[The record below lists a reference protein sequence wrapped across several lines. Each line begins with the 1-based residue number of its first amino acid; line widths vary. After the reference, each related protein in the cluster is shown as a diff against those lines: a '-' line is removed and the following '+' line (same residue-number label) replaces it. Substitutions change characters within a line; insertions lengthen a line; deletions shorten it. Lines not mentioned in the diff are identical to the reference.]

1 MRLPSFAALALT
13 VLLPLSAAAATVT
26 VRSGETLSD
35 IAARYDVS
43 VDSLM
48 RLNGIRD
55 PDHVEIGSR
64 LKVPGQAATAGPGRH
79 RVSEGETLGEIA
91 ARYQVSSRDLI
102 ALNDLR
108 HADHVELG
116 ETLKLPA
123 NAVLPVTKPK
133 QEPIKVV
140 PGASQHIVGQG
151 QTLSQI
157 ARAYNL
163 PMTSL
168 VSFNQLDNPDQVM
181 VGMRLYLK
189 APQTTVQTTKPK
201 TSEPQTAVQPQTSAQ
216 SSPADKPTAKAK
228 PATGVPVTTA
238 AKPAVQKPVSI
249 QKKAKTSQPVEAV
262 IAKQADWRTYGPLQ
276 VDWANWR
283 PMGGSQV
290 VPSLNDKGQALY
302 LAVNCSAGKINA
314 TGADGSWKAWAAPA
328 NRFEKDLVKDRCQA
342 KA

>member
-13 VLLPLSAAAATVT
+13 ALLPLSAAAATVT

-43 VDSLM
+43 VASLM
-48 RLNGIRD
+48 RLNGIKN

-64 LKVPGQAATAGPGRH
+64 LKVPGQAAAGPGRH

-91 ARYQVSSRDLI
+91 VRYKVSSRDLI
-102 ALNDLR
+102 ALNGLR
-108 HADHVELG
+108 DADHVELG

-133 QEPIKVV
+133 QAPIKVV

-168 VSFNQLDNPDQVM
+168 VSFNQLDNPDQVT

-189 APQTTVQTTKPK
+189 APEATVQTAKPQATK
-201 TSEPQTAVQPQTSAQ
+201 PQTALKPQKA
-216 SSPADKPTAKAK
+216 AEPTTAVAVN
-228 PATGVPVTTA
+228 AA
-238 AKPAVQKPVSI
+238 AKPAAQRPATN
-249 QKKAKTSQPVEAV
+249 QAKAKASQPVEAV

-302 LAVNCSAGKINA
+302 LAVNCSARKINA

-328 NRFEKDLVKDRCQA
+328 NRFEEDLVKDRCQPRA
-342 KA
+342 

>member
-13 VLLPLSAAAATVT
+13 ALLPLSAAAATVT

-48 RLNGIRD
+48 RLNGIKD

-64 LKVPGQAATAGPGRH
+64 LKVPGQAAAATAGPGRH

-91 ARYQVSSRDLI
+91 VKYQVSSRDLI
-102 ALNDLR
+102 ALNGLR
-108 HADHVELG
+108 NADHVELG
-116 ETLKLPA
+116 ETLKLPK
-123 NAVLPVTKPK
+123 NAVLPAAKPK
-133 QEPIKVV
+133 QAPINVV
-140 PGASQHIVGQG
+140 PGASHHTVGQG

-157 ARAYNL
+157 ARAYKL

-168 VSFNQLDNPDQVM
+168 VSFNQLENPDQVT

-189 APQTTVQTTKPK
+189 APQTTVQTTKPETATK
-201 TSEPQTAVQPQTSAQ
+201 PKTAVKPQQAAQPSTAVKPAAQ
-216 SSPADKPTAKAK
+216 K
-228 PATGVPVTTA
+228 PATNQP
-238 AKPAVQKPVSI
+238 
-249 QKKAKTSQPVEAV
+249 KAKASQPVEAV

-328 NRFEKDLVKDRCQA
+328 NSFEKDLVKDRCQA
-342 KA
+342 RA

>member
-48 RLNGIRD
+48 RLNGIND
-55 PDHVEIGSR
+55 PDHVEIGTR
-64 LKVPGQAATAGPGRH
+64 LKVPGQAAAAGPGRH

-91 ARYQVSSRDLI
+91 VRYEVSSRDLI

-108 HADHVELG
+108 DADHVELG

-133 QEPIKVV
+133 QAPIKVV

-189 APQTTVQTTKPK
+189 SPQTTIQTTKPQTAK
-201 TSEPQTAVQPQTSAQ
+201 PQTAVRPQKSVQPS
-216 SSPADKPTAKAK
+216 TA
-228 PATGVPVTTA
+228 V
-238 AKPAVQKPVSI
+238 KPAVQKPVSN
-249 QKKAKTSQPVEAV
+249 QPKAKASQPVEAV

>member
-13 VLLPLSAAAATVT
+13 ALLPLSAAAATVT

-43 VDSLM
+43 LDSLM
-48 RLNGIRD
+48 RLNGIKD

-64 LKVPGQAATAGPGRH
+64 LKVPGQAAAATAGPGRH

-91 ARYQVSSRDLI
+91 VKYQVSSRDLI
-102 ALNDLR
+102 ALNGLR
-108 HADHVELG
+108 NADHVELG
-116 ETLKLPA
+116 ETLKLPK
-123 NAVLPVTKPK
+123 NAVLPAAKPK
-133 QEPIKVV
+133 QAPINVV
-140 PGASQHIVGQG
+140 PGASHHTVGQG

-157 ARAYNL
+157 ARAYKL

-168 VSFNQLDNPDQVM
+168 VSFNQLENPDQVT

-189 APQTTVQTTKPK
+189 APQTTVQTTKP
-201 TSEPQTAVQPQTSAQ
+201 E
-216 SSPADKPTAKAK
+216 
-228 PATGVPVTTA
+228 TA
-238 AKPAVQKPVSI
+238 AKPKTAVKPQQAAQPSTAVKPAAQKPATN
-249 QKKAKTSQPVEAV
+249 QPKAKASQPVEAV

-328 NRFEKDLVKDRCQA
+328 NSFEKDLVKDRCQA
-342 KA
+342 RA

>member
-13 VLLPLSAAAATVT
+13 ALLPLSAAAATVT

-43 VDSLM
+43 VASLM
-48 RLNGIRD
+48 RLNGIKN

-64 LKVPGQAATAGPGRH
+64 LKVPGQAAAAGPGRH

-91 ARYQVSSRDLI
+91 VRYKVSSRDLI
-102 ALNDLR
+102 ALNGLR
-108 HADHVELG
+108 DADHVELG

-133 QEPIKVV
+133 QAPIRVV

-168 VSFNQLDNPDQVM
+168 VSFNQLDNPDQVT

-189 APQTTVQTTKPK
+189 APEATVQTAKPQATK
-201 TSEPQTAVQPQTSAQ
+201 PQTALKPQKA
-216 SSPADKPTAKAK
+216 AEPTTAVAVN
-228 PATGVPVTTA
+228 AA
-238 AKPAVQKPVSI
+238 AKPAAQRPATN
-249 QKKAKTSQPVEAV
+249 QAKAKASQPVEAV

-302 LAVNCSAGKINA
+302 LAVNCSARKINA

-328 NRFEKDLVKDRCQA
+328 NRFEEDLVKDRCQPRA
-342 KA
+342 

>member
-48 RLNGIRD
+48 RLNGIND
-55 PDHVEIGSR
+55 PDYLEIGTR
-64 LKVPGQAATAGPGRH
+64 LKVPGQAAAAGPGRH

-91 ARYQVSSRDLI
+91 VRYEVSSRDLI
-102 ALNDLR
+102 ALNGLR
-108 HADHVELG
+108 DADHVELG

-133 QEPIKVV
+133 QAPIKVV

-189 APQTTVQTTKPK
+189 SPQTTIQTTKPQTAK
-201 TSEPQTAVQPQTSAQ
+201 PQTAVRPQKSVQPS
-216 SSPADKPTAKAK
+216 TA
-228 PATGVPVTTA
+228 V
-238 AKPAVQKPVSI
+238 KPAVQKPVSN
-249 QKKAKTSQPVEAV
+249 QPKAKASQPVEAV

>member
-13 VLLPLSAAAATVT
+13 ALLPLSAAAATVT

-43 VDSLM
+43 LDSLM
-48 RLNGIRD
+48 RLNGIKD

-64 LKVPGQAATAGPGRH
+64 LKVPGQAAAATAGPGRH

-91 ARYQVSSRDLI
+91 VKYQVSSRDLI
-102 ALNDLR
+102 ALNGLR
-108 HADHVELG
+108 NADHVELG
-116 ETLKLPA
+116 ETLKLPK
-123 NAVLPVTKPK
+123 NAVLPAAKPK
-133 QEPIKVV
+133 QAPINVV
-140 PGASQHIVGQG
+140 PGASHHTVGQG

-157 ARAYNL
+157 ARAYKL

-168 VSFNQLDNPDQVM
+168 VSFNQLENPDQVT

-189 APQTTVQTTKPK
+189 APQTTVQTTKPETATK
-201 TSEPQTAVQPQTSAQ
+201 PKTAVKPQQAAQPS
-216 SSPADKPTAKAK
+216 TA
-228 PATGVPVTTA
+228 V
-238 AKPAVQKPVSI
+238 KPAVQKPVSN
-249 QKKAKTSQPVEAV
+249 QPKAKASQPVEAV

>member
-13 VLLPLSAAAATVT
+13 ALLPLSAAAATVT

-48 RLNGIRD
+48 RLNGIKD

-64 LKVPGQAATAGPGRH
+64 LKVPGQAAAATAGPGRH

-91 ARYQVSSRDLI
+91 VKYQVSSRDLI
-102 ALNDLR
+102 ALNGLR
-108 HADHVELG
+108 NADHVELG
-116 ETLKLPA
+116 ETLKLPT
-123 NAVLPVTKPK
+123 NAVLPSAKPK
-133 QEPIKVV
+133 QAPINVV
-140 PGASQHIVGQG
+140 PGASHHTVGQG

-157 ARAYNL
+157 ARAYKL

-168 VSFNQLDNPDQVM
+168 VSFNQLDNPDQVT

-189 APQTTVQTTKPK
+189 APQATVQATKPK
-201 TSEPQTAVQPQTSAQ
+201 AAVKPQKAAQPSTAV
-216 SSPADKPTAKAK
+216 KPTTAVA
-228 PATGVPVTTA
+228 VNTA
-238 AKPAVQKPVSI
+238 AKPAAEKASTNQP
-249 QKKAKTSQPVEAV
+249 KAKASQPVEAV

-290 VPSLNDKGQALY
+290 VPSLNEKGQALY

-328 NRFEKDLVKDRCQA
+328 NSFEKDLVKDRCQA
-342 KA
+342 RA

>member
-48 RLNGIRD
+48 RLNGIND
-55 PDHVEIGSR
+55 PDHVEIGTR
-64 LKVPGQAATAGPGRH
+64 LKVPGQAAAAGPGRH
-79 RVSEGETLGEIA
+79 RVSAGETLGEIA
-91 ARYQVSSRDLI
+91 VRYEVSSRDLI
-102 ALNDLR
+102 ALNGLR
-108 HADHVELG
+108 DADHVELG

-133 QEPIKVV
+133 QAPIKVV

-189 APQTTVQTTKPK
+189 SPQTTIQTTKPQTAK
-201 TSEPQTAVQPQTSAQ
+201 PQTAVRPQKSVQPS
-216 SSPADKPTAKAK
+216 TA
-228 PATGVPVTTA
+228 V
-238 AKPAVQKPVSI
+238 KPAVQKPVSN
-249 QKKAKTSQPVEAV
+249 QPKAKASQPVEAV

-328 NRFEKDLVKDRCQA
+328 NSFEKDLVKDRCQA

>member
-48 RLNGIRD
+48 RLNGIND
-55 PDHVEIGSR
+55 PDHVEIGTR
-64 LKVPGQAATAGPGRH
+64 LKVPGQAAAAGPGRH

-91 ARYQVSSRDLI
+91 VRYEVSSRDLI
-102 ALNDLR
+102 ALNGLR
-108 HADHVELG
+108 DADHVELG

-133 QEPIKVV
+133 QAPIKVV

-189 APQTTVQTTKPK
+189 SPQTTIQTTKP
-201 TSEPQTAVQPQTSAQ
+201 QTAVRPQKSVQPS
-216 SSPADKPTAKAK
+216 TA
-228 PATGVPVTTA
+228 V
-238 AKPAVQKPVSI
+238 KPAVQKPVSN
-249 QKKAKTSQPVEAV
+249 QPKAKASQPVEAV

>member
-1 MRLPSFAALALT
+1 MRLPSFAALVLT
-13 VLLPLSAAAATVT
+13 ALLPLSAAAATVT

-43 VDSLM
+43 VASLM
-48 RLNGIRD
+48 RLNRIKD

-64 LKVPGQAATAGPGRH
+64 LKVPGHAASATAGPGRH

-91 ARYQVSSRDLI
+91 VRYQISSRDLI
-102 ALNDLR
+102 ALNGLR
-108 HADHVELG
+108 NADHVELG

-123 NAVLPVTKPK
+123 NAVLPVAKPK
-133 QEPIKVV
+133 KEPINVV
-140 PGASQHIVGQG
+140 PGASQHTVGQG

-168 VSFNQLDNPDQVM
+168 VNFNQLDNPDQVT

-189 APQTTVQTTKPK
+189 APVATVQTAK
-201 TSEPQTAVQPQTSAQ
+201 PQTAVKPSTAV
-216 SSPADKPTAKAK
+216 KPTTTFAVNTATAPVKTATKPVAQK
-228 PATGVPVTTA
+228 PATKRPA
-238 AKPAVQKPVSI
+238 AKASKPVD
-249 QKKAKTSQPVEAV
+249 AV
-262 IAKQADWRTYGPLQ
+262 IAKQAEWRTYGPLQ

-314 TGADGSWKAWAAPA
+314 TGADGSWKAWAAPSSS
-328 NRFEKDLVKDRCQA
+328 FEKDLVKDRCQA
-342 KA
+342 RA

>member
-48 RLNGIRD
+48 RLNGIKD

-116 ETLKLPA
+116 ATLKLPA

-133 QEPIKVV
+133 QKPIKVV

-189 APQTTVQTTKPK
+189 APQTTVQTTKPQTAK
-201 TSEPQTAVQPQTSAQ
+201 PQTAVRPQSVQPS
-216 SSPADKPTAKAK
+216 
-228 PATGVPVTTA
+228 TA

-249 QKKAKTSQPVEAV
+249 QPKAKASQPVEAV

>member
-48 RLNGIRD
+48 RLNGIND
-55 PDHVEIGSR
+55 PDHVEIGTR
-64 LKVPGQAATAGPGRH
+64 LKVPGQAAAAGPGRH

-91 ARYQVSSRDLI
+91 VRYEVSSRDLI
-102 ALNDLR
+102 ALNGLR
-108 HADHVELG
+108 DADHVELG

-133 QEPIKVV
+133 QAPIKVV

-189 APQTTVQTTKPK
+189 SPQTTIQTTKPQTAK
-201 TSEPQTAVQPQTSAQ
+201 PQTAVRPQKSVQPS
-216 SSPADKPTAKAK
+216 TA
-228 PATGVPVTTA
+228 V
-238 AKPAVQKPVSI
+238 KPAVQKPVSN
-249 QKKAKTSQPVEAV
+249 QPKAKASQPVEAV

>member
-1 MRLPSFAALALT
+1 MRLPSFAALVLT
-13 VLLPLSAAAATVT
+13 ALLPLSAAAATVT

-43 VDSLM
+43 VASLM
-48 RLNGIRD
+48 RLNGIKD

-64 LKVPGQAATAGPGRH
+64 LKVPGHAASATAGPGRH

-91 ARYQVSSRDLI
+91 VRYQISSRDLI
-102 ALNDLR
+102 ALNGLR
-108 HADHVELG
+108 NADHVELG

-123 NAVLPVTKPK
+123 NAVLPVAKPK
-133 QEPIKVV
+133 KEPINVV
-140 PGASQHIVGQG
+140 PGASQHTVGQG

-168 VSFNQLDNPDQVM
+168 VNFNQLDNPDQVT

-189 APQTTVQTTKPK
+189 APVATVQTAK
-201 TSEPQTAVQPQTSAQ
+201 PQTAVKPSTAV
-216 SSPADKPTAKAK
+216 KPTTTFAVNTATAPVKTATKPVAQK
-228 PATGVPVTTA
+228 PATKRPA
-238 AKPAVQKPVSI
+238 AKASKPVD
-249 QKKAKTSQPVEAV
+249 AV
-262 IAKQADWRTYGPLQ
+262 IAKQAEWRTYGPLQ

-314 TGADGSWKAWAAPA
+314 TGADGSWKAWAAPSSS
-328 NRFEKDLVKDRCQA
+328 FEKDLVKDRCQA
-342 KA
+342 RA

>member
-13 VLLPLSAAAATVT
+13 ALLPLSAAAATVT

-43 VDSLM
+43 VASLM
-48 RLNGIRD
+48 RLNGIKN

-64 LKVPGQAATAGPGRH
+64 LKVPGQAAAGPGRH

-91 ARYQVSSRDLI
+91 VRYKVSSRDLI
-102 ALNDLR
+102 ALNGLR
-108 HADHVELG
+108 DADHVELG

-133 QEPIKVV
+133 QAPIKVV

-168 VSFNQLDNPDQVM
+168 VSFNQLDNPDQVT

-189 APQTTVQTTKPK
+189 APEATVQTAKPQATK
-201 TSEPQTAVQPQTSAQ
+201 PQTALKPQKA
-216 SSPADKPTAKAK
+216 AEPTTAVAVN
-228 PATGVPVTTA
+228 AA
-238 AKPAVQKPVSI
+238 AKPAAQRPATN
-249 QKKAKTSQPVEAV
+249 QAKAKASQPVEAV

-302 LAVNCSAGKINA
+302 LAVNCSARKINA

-328 NRFEKDLVKDRCQA
+328 NRFEEDLVKDRCQA
-342 KA
+342 RA

>member
-48 RLNGIRD
+48 RLNGIND
-55 PDHVEIGSR
+55 PDYVEIGTR
-64 LKVPGQAATAGPGRH
+64 LKVPGQAAAAGPGRH
-79 RVSEGETLGEIA
+79 KVSEGETLGEIA
-91 ARYQVSSRDLI
+91 VRYEVSSRDLI
-102 ALNDLR
+102 ALNGLR
-108 HADHVELG
+108 DADHVELG
-116 ETLKLPA
+116 ETLKLPT

-133 QEPIKVV
+133 QAPIKVV

-189 APQTTVQTTKPK
+189 SPQTTIQTTKPQTAK
-201 TSEPQTAVQPQTSAQ
+201 PQTAVRPQKSVQPS
-216 SSPADKPTAKAK
+216 TA
-228 PATGVPVTTA
+228 V
-238 AKPAVQKPVSI
+238 KPAVQKPVSN
-249 QKKAKTSQPVEAV
+249 QPKAKASQPVEAV

-328 NRFEKDLVKDRCQA
+328 NSFEKDLVKDRCQA

>member
-13 VLLPLSAAAATVT
+13 ALLPLSAAAATVT

-43 VDSLM
+43 VASLM
-48 RLNGIRD
+48 RLNGIKN

-64 LKVPGQAATAGPGRH
+64 LKVPGQAAAGPGRH

-91 ARYQVSSRDLI
+91 VRYKVSSRDLI
-102 ALNDLR
+102 ALNGLR
-108 HADHVELG
+108 DADHVELG

-133 QEPIKVV
+133 QAPIRVV

-168 VSFNQLDNPDQVM
+168 VSFNQLDNPDQVT

-189 APQTTVQTTKPK
+189 APEATVQTAKPQATK
-201 TSEPQTAVQPQTSAQ
+201 PQTALKPQKA
-216 SSPADKPTAKAK
+216 AEPTTAVAVN
-228 PATGVPVTTA
+228 AA
-238 AKPAVQKPVSI
+238 AKPAAQRPATN
-249 QKKAKTSQPVEAV
+249 QAKAKASQPVEAV

-302 LAVNCSAGKINA
+302 LAVNCSARKINA

-328 NRFEKDLVKDRCQA
+328 NRFEEDLVKDRCQPRA
-342 KA
+342 

>member
-26 VRSGETLSD
+26 VRSGETLSH

-48 RLNGIRD
+48 RLNGIND
-55 PDHVEIGSR
+55 PDHVEIGTR
-64 LKVPGQAATAGPGRH
+64 LKVPGQAAAAGPGRH

-91 ARYQVSSRDLI
+91 VRYEVSSRDLI
-102 ALNDLR
+102 ALNGLR
-108 HADHVELG
+108 DADHVELG
-116 ETLKLPA
+116 ETLKLPT

-133 QEPIKVV
+133 QAPIKVV

-189 APQTTVQTTKPK
+189 SPQTTIQTTKPQTAK
-201 TSEPQTAVQPQTSAQ
+201 PQTAVRPQKSVQPS
-216 SSPADKPTAKAK
+216 TA
-228 PATGVPVTTA
+228 V
-238 AKPAVQKPVSI
+238 KPAVQKPVSN
-249 QKKAKTSQPVEAV
+249 QPKAKASQPVEAV

>member
-13 VLLPLSAAAATVT
+13 ALLPLSAAAATVT

-43 VDSLM
+43 LDSLM
-48 RLNGIRD
+48 RLNGIKD

-64 LKVPGQAATAGPGRH
+64 LMVPGQAAAATAGPGRH

-91 ARYQVSSRDLI
+91 VKYQVSSRDLI
-102 ALNDLR
+102 ALNGLR
-108 HADHVELG
+108 NADHVELG
-116 ETLKLPA
+116 ETLKLPK
-123 NAVLPVTKPK
+123 NAVLPAAKPK
-133 QEPIKVV
+133 QAPINVV
-140 PGASQHIVGQG
+140 PGASHHTVGQG

-157 ARAYNL
+157 ARAYKL

-168 VSFNQLDNPDQVM
+168 VSFNQLENPDHVT

-189 APQTTVQTTKPK
+189 APQTTVQTTKP
-201 TSEPQTAVQPQTSAQ
+201 E
-216 SSPADKPTAKAK
+216 
-228 PATGVPVTTA
+228 TA
-238 AKPAVQKPVSI
+238 AKPKTAVKPQQAAQPSTAVKPAAQKPATN
-249 QKKAKTSQPVEAV
+249 QPKAKASQPVEAV

-328 NRFEKDLVKDRCQA
+328 NSFEKDLVKDRCQA
-342 KA
+342 RA

>member
-48 RLNGIRD
+48 RLNGIND
-55 PDHVEIGSR
+55 PDHVEIGTR
-64 LKVPGQAATAGPGRH
+64 LKVPGQAAAAGPGRH

-91 ARYQVSSRDLI
+91 VRYEVSSRDLI
-102 ALNDLR
+102 ALNGLR
-108 HADHVELG
+108 DADHVELG
-116 ETLKLPA
+116 DTLKLPA

-133 QEPIKVV
+133 QAPIKVV

-189 APQTTVQTTKPK
+189 SPQTTIQTTKPQTAK
-201 TSEPQTAVQPQTSAQ
+201 PQTAVRPQKSVQPS
-216 SSPADKPTAKAK
+216 TA
-228 PATGVPVTTA
+228 V
-238 AKPAVQKPVSI
+238 KPAVQKPVSN
-249 QKKAKTSQPVEAV
+249 QPKAKASQPVEAV

-314 TGADGSWKAWAAPA
+314 TGADGSWKAWATPA

>member
-1 MRLPSFAALALT
+1 MRLPSFAALALS

-48 RLNGIRD
+48 RLNGIKD

-64 LKVPGQAATAGPGRH
+64 LKVPGQAAAATAGPGRH

-91 ARYQVSSRDLI
+91 VKYQVSSRDLI
-102 ALNDLR
+102 ALNGLR
-108 HADHVELG
+108 NADHVELG
-116 ETLKLPA
+116 ETLKLPK
-123 NAVLPVTKPK
+123 NAVLPAAKPK
-133 QEPIKVV
+133 QAPINVV
-140 PGASQHIVGQG
+140 PGASHHTVGQG

-157 ARAYNL
+157 ARAYKL

-168 VSFNQLDNPDQVM
+168 VSFNQLENPDQVT

-189 APQTTVQTTKPK
+189 APQTTVQTTKP
-201 TSEPQTAVQPQTSAQ
+201 E
-216 SSPADKPTAKAK
+216 
-228 PATGVPVTTA
+228 TA
-238 AKPAVQKPVSI
+238 AKPKTAVKPQQAAQPSTAVKPAAQKPATN
-249 QKKAKTSQPVEAV
+249 QPKAKASQPVEAV

-328 NRFEKDLVKDRCQA
+328 NSFEKDLVKDRCQA
-342 KA
+342 RA

>member
-1 MRLPSFAALALT
+1 MRLPSFAVLALT
-13 VLLPLSAAAATVT
+13 ALLPLSAAAGTVT
-26 VRSGETLSD
+26 IRSGETLSD

-43 VDSLM
+43 VASLM
-48 RLNGIRD
+48 RLNGITN

-64 LKVPGQAATAGPGRH
+64 LKVPGQTAAAGPGRH

-91 ARYQVSSRDLI
+91 VRYQVSSRDLI
-102 ALNDLR
+102 ALNGLR
-108 HADHVELG
+108 NADHVELG

-123 NAVLPVTKPK
+123 NAVLPVAKPK
-133 QEPIKVV
+133 NEPIKVV
-140 PGASQHIVGQG
+140 PGASQHTVGKG

-168 VSFNQLDNPDQVM
+168 VSFNQLDNPDQVT

-189 APQTTVQTTKPK
+189 APAATVQTAEPQTVVKPTTTVQVKTATSPIKTATKPV
-201 TSEPQTAVQPQTSAQ
+201 A
-216 SSPADKPTAKAK
+216 AK
-228 PATGVPVTTA
+228 PATKQAT
-238 AKPAVQKPVSI
+238 AKPSPS
-249 QKKAKTSQPVEAV
+249 VEAV

-276 VDWANWR
+276 VDWANWQ

-328 NRFEKDLVKDRCQA
+328 SSFEKDLVKDRCQA
-342 KA
+342 RA

>member
-13 VLLPLSAAAATVT
+13 ALLPLSAAAATVT

-43 VDSLM
+43 VASLM
-48 RLNGIRD
+48 RLNGIKD

-64 LKVPGQAATAGPGRH
+64 LKVPGHAASATAGPGRH

-91 ARYQVSSRDLI
+91 VRYQISSRDLI
-102 ALNDLR
+102 ALNGLR
-108 HADHVELG
+108 NADHVELG

-123 NAVLPVTKPK
+123 NAVLPVAKPK
-133 QEPIKVV
+133 KEPIKVV
-140 PGASQHIVGQG
+140 PGASQHTVGQG

-168 VSFNQLDNPDQVM
+168 VSFNQLDNPDQVT

-189 APQTTVQTTKPK
+189 APVATVQTAK
-201 TSEPQTAVQPQTSAQ
+201 PQTAV
-216 SSPADKPTAKAK
+216 K
-228 PATGVPVTTA
+228 PATTVKPSTAVKPTTTVVVNTATAPVKTATKPVAQKPATKQPA
-238 AKPAVQKPVSI
+238 AKASKPVD
-249 QKKAKTSQPVEAV
+249 AV

-290 VPSLNDKGQALY
+290 VPSLNDQGQALY

-314 TGADGSWKAWAAPA
+314 TGADGSWKAWAAPSSS
-328 NRFEKDLVKDRCQA
+328 FEKDLVKDRCQA
-342 KA
+342 RA

>member
-48 RLNGIRD
+48 RLNGIND
-55 PDHVEIGSR
+55 PDHVEIGTR
-64 LKVPGQAATAGPGRH
+64 LKVPGQAAAAGPGRH

-91 ARYQVSSRDLI
+91 VRYEVSSRDLI
-102 ALNDLR
+102 ALNGLR
-108 HADHVELG
+108 DADHVELG

-133 QEPIKVV
+133 QAPIKVV

-189 APQTTVQTTKPK
+189 SPQTTIQTTKPQTAK
-201 TSEPQTAVQPQTSAQ
+201 PQTAVRPQKSVQPS
-216 SSPADKPTAKAK
+216 TA
-228 PATGVPVTTA
+228 V
-238 AKPAVQKPVSI
+238 KPAVQKPVSN
-249 QKKAKTSQPVEAV
+249 QPKAKASQPVEAV

-290 VPSLNDKGQALY
+290 VPSLNDQGQALY

-314 TGADGSWKAWAAPA
+314 TGADGSWKAWAAPSSS
-328 NRFEKDLVKDRCQA
+328 FEKDLVKDRCQA
-342 KA
+342 RA

>member
-1 MRLPSFAALALT
+1 MRLPSFATLALT
-13 VLLPLSAAAATVT
+13 ALLPLSAAAATVT

-48 RLNGIRD
+48 RLNGIKD

-64 LKVPGQAATAGPGRH
+64 LKVPGQAAGATAGPGRH

-91 ARYQVSSRDLI
+91 VKYQVSSRDLI
-102 ALNDLR
+102 ALNGLR
-108 HADHVELG
+108 NADHVELG
-116 ETLKLPA
+116 ETLKLPK
-123 NAVLPVTKPK
+123 NAVLPATKPK
-133 QEPIKVV
+133 QAPINVV
-140 PGASQHIVGQG
+140 PGASHHTVGQG

-157 ARAYNL
+157 ARAYKL

-168 VSFNQLDNPDQVM
+168 VSFNQLENPDQVT

-189 APQTTVQTTKPK
+189 APQTTVQTTKP
-201 TSEPQTAVQPQTSAQ
+201 E
-216 SSPADKPTAKAK
+216 
-228 PATGVPVTTA
+228 TA
-238 AKPAVQKPVSI
+238 AKPKTAVKPQQAAQPSTAVKPAAQKPATN
-249 QKKAKTSQPVEAV
+249 QPKAKASQPVEAV

-328 NRFEKDLVKDRCQA
+328 NSFEKDLVKDRCQA
-342 KA
+342 RA

>member
-13 VLLPLSAAAATVT
+13 ALLPLSAAAATVT

-48 RLNGIRD
+48 RLNGIKD

-64 LKVPGQAATAGPGRH
+64 LKVPGQAAAATAGPGRH

-91 ARYQVSSRDLI
+91 VKYQVSSRDLI
-102 ALNDLR
+102 ALNGLR
-108 HADHVELG
+108 NADHVELG
-116 ETLKLPA
+116 ETLKLPK
-123 NAVLPVTKPK
+123 NAVLPAAKPK
-133 QEPIKVV
+133 QAPINVV
-140 PGASQHIVGQG
+140 PGASHHTVGQG

-157 ARAYNL
+157 ARAYKL

-168 VSFNQLDNPDQVM
+168 VSFNQLENPDQVT

-189 APQTTVQTTKPK
+189 APQTTVQTTKP
-201 TSEPQTAVQPQTSAQ
+201 E
-216 SSPADKPTAKAK
+216 
-228 PATGVPVTTA
+228 TA
-238 AKPAVQKPVSI
+238 AKPKTAVKPQQAAQPSTAVKPAAQKPATN
-249 QKKAKTSQPVEAV
+249 QPKAKASQPVEAV

-328 NRFEKDLVKDRCQA
+328 NSFEKDLVKDRCQA
-342 KA
+342 RA

>member
-48 RLNGIRD
+48 RLNGIND
-55 PDHVEIGSR
+55 PDHVEIGTR
-64 LKVPGQAATAGPGRH
+64 LKVPGQAAAAGPGRH

-91 ARYQVSSRDLI
+91 VRYEVSSRDLI
-102 ALNDLR
+102 ALNGLR
-108 HADHVELG
+108 DADHVELG
-116 ETLKLPA
+116 ETLKLPT

-133 QEPIKVV
+133 KAPIKVV

-189 APQTTVQTTKPK
+189 SPQTTIQTTKPQTAK
-201 TSEPQTAVQPQTSAQ
+201 PQTAVRPQKSVQPS
-216 SSPADKPTAKAK
+216 TA
-228 PATGVPVTTA
+228 V
-238 AKPAVQKPVSI
+238 KPAVQKPVSN
-249 QKKAKTSQPVEAV
+249 QPKAKASQPVEAV

-290 VPSLNDKGQALY
+290 VPSLNDQGQALY

>member
-48 RLNGIRD
+48 RLNGIND
-55 PDHVEIGSR
+55 PDHVEIGAR
-64 LKVPGQAATAGPGRH
+64 LKVPGQAAAAGPGRH
-79 RVSEGETLGEIA
+79 RVSAGETLGEIA
-91 ARYQVSSRDLI
+91 VRYEVSSRDLI
-102 ALNDLR
+102 ALNGLR
-108 HADHVELG
+108 DADHVELG

-133 QEPIKVV
+133 QAPIKVV
-140 PGASQHIVGQG
+140 PGASQHIDGQG

-189 APQTTVQTTKPK
+189 SPQTTIQTTKPQTAK
-201 TSEPQTAVQPQTSAQ
+201 PQTAVRPQKSVQPSTAV
-216 SSPADKPTAKAK
+216 KPTATVPVKTSAK
-228 PATGVPVTTA
+228 P
-238 AKPAVQKPVSI
+238 VQKPVFN
-249 QKKAKTSQPVEAV
+249 QPKARTSQPVEAV

>member
-48 RLNGIRD
+48 RLNGIND
-55 PDHVEIGSR
+55 PDHVEIGTR
-64 LKVPGQAATAGPGRH
+64 LKVPGQAAAAGPGRH

-91 ARYQVSSRDLI
+91 VRYEVSSRDLI
-102 ALNDLR
+102 ALNGLR
-108 HADHVELG
+108 DADHVELG

-133 QEPIKVV
+133 QAPIKVV

-189 APQTTVQTTKPK
+189 SPQTTIQTTKPQTAK
-201 TSEPQTAVQPQTSAQ
+201 PQTAVRPQKSVQPS
-216 SSPADKPTAKAK
+216 TA
-228 PATGVPVTTA
+228 V
-238 AKPAVQKPVSI
+238 KPAVQKPVSN
-249 QKKAKTSQPVEAV
+249 QQKAKASQPVEAV

>member
-1 MRLPSFAALALT
+1 M
-13 VLLPLSAAAATVT
+13 
-26 VRSGETLSD
+26 
-35 IAARYDVS
+35 
-43 VDSLM
+43 
-48 RLNGIRD
+48 
-55 PDHVEIGSR
+55 
-64 LKVPGQAATAGPGRH
+64 
-79 RVSEGETLGEIA
+79 
-91 ARYQVSSRDLI
+91 
-102 ALNDLR
+102 
-108 HADHVELG
+108 
-116 ETLKLPA
+116 
-123 NAVLPVTKPK
+123 
-133 QEPIKVV
+133 V

-189 APQTTVQTTKPK
+189 SPQTTIQTTKPQTAK
-201 TSEPQTAVQPQTSAQ
+201 PQTAVRPQKSVQPS
-216 SSPADKPTAKAK
+216 TA
-228 PATGVPVTTA
+228 V
-238 AKPAVQKPVSI
+238 KPAVQKPVSN
-249 QKKAKTSQPVEAV
+249 QPKAKASQPVEAV

>member
-48 RLNGIRD
+48 RLNGIND
-55 PDHVEIGSR
+55 PDHVEIGTR
-64 LKVPGQAATAGPGRH
+64 LKVPGQAAAAGPGRH

-91 ARYQVSSRDLI
+91 VRYEVSSRDLI
-102 ALNDLR
+102 ALNGLR
-108 HADHVELG
+108 DADHVELG

-133 QEPIKVV
+133 QAPIKVV

-189 APQTTVQTTKPK
+189 SPQTTIQTTKPQTAK
-201 TSEPQTAVQPQTSAQ
+201 PQTAVRPQKSVQPS
-216 SSPADKPTAKAK
+216 TA
-228 PATGVPVTTA
+228 V
-238 AKPAVQKPVSI
+238 KPAVQKPVSN
-249 QKKAKTSQPVEAV
+249 QPKAKASQPVEAV

-283 PMGGSQV
+283 LMGGSQV

>member
-1 MRLPSFAALALT
+1 MRLPSFAALVLT
-13 VLLPLSAAAATVT
+13 ALLPLSAAAATVT

-43 VDSLM
+43 VASLM
-48 RLNGIRD
+48 RLNGIKD

-64 LKVPGQAATAGPGRH
+64 LKVPGHAASATAGPGRH

-91 ARYQVSSRDLI
+91 VRYQISSRDLI
-102 ALNDLR
+102 ALNGLR
-108 HADHVELG
+108 NADHVELG

-123 NAVLPVTKPK
+123 NAVLPVAKPK
-133 QEPIKVV
+133 KEPINVV
-140 PGASQHIVGQG
+140 PGASQHTVGQG

-168 VSFNQLDNPDQVM
+168 VNFNQLDNPDQVT

-189 APQTTVQTTKPK
+189 APVATVQTAK
-201 TSEPQTAVQPQTSAQ
+201 PQTAVKPSTAVKPMTSVAVNTATAPVKTATKPVAQ
-216 SSPADKPTAKAK
+216 K
-228 PATGVPVTTA
+228 PATKQPA
-238 AKPAVQKPVSI
+238 AKASKPVD
-249 QKKAKTSQPVEAV
+249 AV
-262 IAKQADWRTYGPLQ
+262 IAKQAEWRTYGPLQ

-314 TGADGSWKAWAAPA
+314 TGADGSWKAWAAPSSS
-328 NRFEKDLVKDRCQA
+328 FEKDLVKDRCQA
-342 KA
+342 RA

>member
-1 MRLPSFAALALT
+1 MRLPSFAALVLT
-13 VLLPLSAAAATVT
+13 ALLPLSAAAATVT

-43 VDSLM
+43 VASLM
-48 RLNGIRD
+48 RLNGIKD

-64 LKVPGQAATAGPGRH
+64 LKVPGHAASATAGPGRH

-91 ARYQVSSRDLI
+91 VRYQISSRDLI
-102 ALNDLR
+102 ALNGLR
-108 HADHVELG
+108 NADHVELG

-123 NAVLPVTKPK
+123 NAVLPVAKPK
-133 QEPIKVV
+133 KEPINVV
-140 PGASQHIVGQG
+140 PGASQHTVGQG

-168 VSFNQLDNPDQVM
+168 VNFNQLDNPDQVT

-189 APQTTVQTTKPK
+189 APVATVQTAK
-201 TSEPQTAVQPQTSAQ
+201 PQTAVKPSTAV
-216 SSPADKPTAKAK
+216 KPTTSVAVNTATAPVKTATKPVAQK
-228 PATGVPVTTA
+228 PATKQPA
-238 AKPAVQKPVSI
+238 AKASKPVD
-249 QKKAKTSQPVEAV
+249 AV
-262 IAKQADWRTYGPLQ
+262 IAKQAEWRTYGPLQ

-314 TGADGSWKAWAAPA
+314 TGADGSWKAWAAPSSS
-328 NRFEKDLVKDRCQA
+328 FEKDLVKDRCQA
-342 KA
+342 RA

>member
-13 VLLPLSAAAATVT
+13 ALLPLSAAAATVT

-43 VDSLM
+43 VASLM
-48 RLNGIRD
+48 RLNGIKD

-64 LKVPGQAATAGPGRH
+64 LKVPGHAASATAGPGRH
-79 RVSEGETLGEIA
+79 RGSEGETLGEIA
-91 ARYQVSSRDLI
+91 VRYQISSRDLI
-102 ALNDLR
+102 ALNGLR
-108 HADHVELG
+108 NADHVELG

-123 NAVLPVTKPK
+123 NAVLPVAKPK
-133 QEPIKVV
+133 NEPIKVV
-140 PGASQHIVGQG
+140 PGASQHTVGQG

-168 VSFNQLDNPDQVM
+168 VSFNQLDNPDQVT

-189 APQTTVQTTKPK
+189 APVATVQTAK
-201 TSEPQTAVQPQTSAQ
+201 PQTAV
-216 SSPADKPTAKAK
+216 K
-228 PATGVPVTTA
+228 PATTVKPSTAVVVNTATAPVKTATKPVAQKPATKQAA
-238 AKPAVQKPVSI
+238 AKASKPVD
-249 QKKAKTSQPVEAV
+249 AV

-290 VPSLNDKGQALY
+290 VPSLNDQGQALY

-314 TGADGSWKAWAAPA
+314 TGADGSWKAWAAPSSS
-328 NRFEKDLVKDRCQA
+328 FEKDLVKDRCQA
-342 KA
+342 RA

>member
-116 ETLKLPA
+116 ETLKLPT

-133 QEPIKVV
+133 QAPIKVV

-151 QTLSQI
+151 QTLNQI

-189 APQTTVQTTKPK
+189 SPQTTIQTTKPQ
-201 TSEPQTAVQPQTSAQ
+201 TSKPQTAVRPQESVQPSTAV
-216 SSPADKPTAKAK
+216 KPTA
-228 PATGVPVTTA
+228 TVPVKTA
-238 AKPAVQKPVSI
+238 AKPTVQKPVSN
-249 QKKAKTSQPVEAV
+249 QPKAKASQPVEAV